1 MSRQWVTDELWN
13 DVEPLLPPEPPKPKG
28 GRPPVEDRKCL
39 VGIVFVL
46 RTGCAWNDLPSELGC
61 GHGSTC
67 WRRFQS
73 WTEADVWGGVWQ
85 RILNHLGKLGR
96 VDLSRAVVDSASV
109 RAVFGGRTRVPT
121 PRTERKTA
129 ASGTW
134 SRTRM
139 ALP

>member
-13 DVEPLLPPEPPKPKG
+13 EVEPLLPPEAPKPEG
-28 GRPPVEDRKCL
+28 GRPPIDDRKCL

-46 RTGCAWNDLPSELGC
+46 RTGCAWNDLPAELGC

-67 WRRFQS
+67 WRRFQF
-73 WTEADVWGGVWQ
+73 WTEAGVWGDVWQ

-109 RAVFGGRTRVPT
+109 RAVFGGSTRGRT

-129 ASGTW
+129 ARGTW
-134 SRTRM
+134 SRMQM
-139 ALP
+139 ALL